1 MPLVLDYD
9 STMNLYERC
18 GEKKIVMAR
27 IGYSDQ
33 DQIQGIVR
41 GAARFAEDHSI
52 DSLPLGIFSTVGHYI
67 LQQLPRYLDARHELP
82 SEGGDPAAYHRR
94 CIRNARLAVDLSLI
108 HI

>member
-1 MPLVLDYD
+1 MLRLFKLEVTTCFQQGARAKMPLVLDYD
-9 STMNLYERC
+9 STMKLYERC

-52 DSLPLGIFSTVGHYI
+52 DSLPMGIFSTVGHYI
-67 LQQLPRYLDARHELP
+67 LQQLPRYLDARHE
-82 SEGGDPAAYHRR
+82 
-94 CIRNARLAVDLSLI
+94 
-108 HI
+108 

>member
-9 STMNLYERC
+9 STMKLYERC

-41 GAARFAEDHSI
+41 GAARFAEDHAI
-52 DSLPLGIFSTVGHYI
+52 ESLPMGIFSTVGHYI
-67 LQQLPRYLDARHELP
+67 LQQLPRYLDAGHELP
-82 SEGGDPAAYHRR
+82 ADGGCLLYTSPSPRA
-94 CIRNARLAVDLSLI
+94 S
-108 HI
+108 

>member
-9 STMNLYERC
+9 STMKLYERC

-41 GAARFAEDHSI
+41 GAARFAEDHAI
-52 DSLPLGIFSTVGHYI
+52 
-67 LQQLPRYLDARHELP
+67 E
-82 SEGGDPAAYHRR
+82 
-94 CIRNARLAVDLSLI
+94 
-108 HI
+108 